1 VANQTWR
8 SLLLKKVILE
18 DPRRIWSIGEMA
30 LAATVSES
38 FAEKAVKELADQ
50 GILSRKRPGT
60 VSLADA
66 EKLRIY
72 LENSSGLFERI
83 HYFTPEAP
91 MFCAKRI
98 DEAAKRTRLQYAITG
113 ELGLWSYYK
122 HVQPLIVQMYVKRAE
137 EAAWERVLQKELKY
151 FPCPPARATLILLP
165 TNDHY
170 PFMRQANYDGYQV
183 PQFLQVYLDCFVLG
197 GRTGEGAR
205 EAWKSI
211 RG

>member
-1 VANQTWR
+1 MAKQTWR

-18 DPRRIWSIGEMA
+18 DPRRIWSIGEVA

-38 FAEKAVKELADQ
+38 FAEKAVKELVDQ

-60 VSLADA
+60 ISLADP

-72 LENSSGLFERI
+72 LENSSGLFEQL

-91 MFCAKRI
+91 KFCAKRI
-98 DEAAKRTRLQYAITG
+98 DEAAKRTRLRYAITG

-122 HVQPLIVQMYVKRAE
+122 HVQPLVVQMYVKQAE
-137 EAAWERVLQKELKY
+137 EQAWERVLQKELKY
-151 FPCPPARATLILLP
+151 FPCPPARATLILLL
-165 TNDHY
+165 TNDPY
-170 PFMRQANYDGYQV
+170 PFMRQGDYDGYKV
-183 PQFLQVYLDCFVLG
+183 PRFIQVYLDSFVLG
-197 GRTGEGAR
+197 GRLGEGAR